1 MSSVWKSTK
10 YLRRHS
16 MTFQLTFNASIV
28 WVLSCIVESDSATPW
43 TGAHQAPLLMG
54 FPRQEYWTG
63 LPFPPPGHLSHPG
76 IELKSLVS
84 SALARGYLP
93 LRHLG
98 SPFPI
103 FTHTQILGMKMRKRK
118 IGVVKEVLCPV
129 KQRVEKLKKIIYT
142 AVGLQTDE
150 HILLGS

>member
-76 IELKSLVS
+76 IEPTPLVS
-84 SALARGYLP
+84 PALAGGL
-93 LRHLG
+93 
-98 SPFPI
+98 
-103 FTHTQILGMKMRKRK
+103 FTTAPPGKSHEASITLIVKTDITGKQTTLSHEFSKTNPTINIKHSKSWPSEVRMK
-118 IGVVKEVLCPV
+118 G
-129 KQRVEKLKKIIYT
+129 
-142 AVGLQTDE
+142 
-150 HILLGS
+150 